1 MCILYTFI
9 QKYRKLT
16 KNTKNLQKITIFMSN
31 LKNLIKKGEK
41 I

>member
-1 MCILYTFI
+1 MCIQYAFI

-16 KNTKNLQKITIFMSN
+16 KTLKNLQKITIFMSN

>member
-1 MCILYTFI
+1 MCIQYTFI

-16 KNTKNLQKITIFMSN
+16 KNTKNFA
-31 LKNLIKKGEK
+31 KKTQFLCR

>member
-16 KNTKNLQKITIFMSN
+16 KNTKNFA
-31 LKNLIKKGEK
+31 KNHDFYVEFKKFYKKGEK

>member
-16 KNTKNLQKITIFMSN
+16 KNTKKFA
-31 LKNLIKKGEK
+31 KNHDFYVEFKKFYKKGEK